1 MDNQQNDLITR
12 VITIAKREDTSNEDG
27 TGVRCSITDEGGDR
41 YTVWKLKQD
50 GTESAAWGQLKSY
63 DLGERVG
70 IRFAERQDVSK
81 KTGKPV
87 TYRTIRMFVEGQIAE
102 PAPKLPSQ
110 TQSRYI
116 PKGERS
122 EPKPEQ
128 RPDWDAIA
136 EGKVRHGFALE
147 AYKMGKPLNG
157 ETKLEI
163 NRWVRFVMEGDF
175 MAEGQGSG
183 KGYVEPEDGREISV
197 EEVPF

>member
-1 MDNQQNDLITR
+1 MPENDLVTK

-27 TGVRCSITDEGGDR
+27 TGVRCTITDEGGDR

-50 GTESAAWGQLKSY
+50 GSESAAWGQLKHF
-63 DLGERVG
+63 DIGERVG

-87 TYRTIRMFVEGQIAE
+87 TYRTIRMFVEGQVAAAQAT
-102 PAPKLPSQ
+102 APKATQGFTPSY
-110 TQSRYI
+110 T
-116 PKGERS
+116 
-122 EPKPEQ
+122 PKPEQ

-136 EGKVRHGFALE
+136 EGKVRHGFAIE

-163 NRWVRFVMEGDF
+163 NRWVKFVMEGDF

-183 KGYVEPEDGREISV
+183 RSYSEPVEGVEKSV
-197 EEVPF
+197 EDLPF